1 MRRSSPA
8 SHDRY
13 VGAAPQQQRMDYFG
27 GQDTQEVP
35 DFTPDEETT
44 MLSAEEELQD
54 MHMLFS
60 INPHRGCHS
69 FPPDCLTIVRLQK
82 GNNMCVDCQGY
93 DDMSGIQVEP
103 MYASIT
109 HGTLLCRECAAGHVQ
124 RDERVSGFSLCFE
137 TSDRPLIWS
146 IDTFLVVA
154 WGCIVRASW
163 WFDSNTLLPLLVRT
177 ITTYHRL

>member
-1 MRRSSPA
+1 MRTSYL
-8 SHDRY
+8 SHDQY
-13 VGAAPQQQRMDYFG
+13 GGVPTQQDMDYFG

-35 DFTPDEETT
+35 DLTPDEETT
-44 MLSAEEELQD
+44 MFSAEEELQD

-82 GNNMCVDCQGY
+82 GNKTCVDCQGY

-124 RDERVSGFSLCFE
+124 RDERVSNVAADG
-137 TSDRPLIWS
+137 LICCCG
-146 IDTFLVVA
+146 IDALIVVA
-154 WGCIVRASW
+154 WGC
-163 WFDSNTLLPLLVRT
+163 TLTPNACTLFESLPQLL
-177 ITTYHRL
+177 L